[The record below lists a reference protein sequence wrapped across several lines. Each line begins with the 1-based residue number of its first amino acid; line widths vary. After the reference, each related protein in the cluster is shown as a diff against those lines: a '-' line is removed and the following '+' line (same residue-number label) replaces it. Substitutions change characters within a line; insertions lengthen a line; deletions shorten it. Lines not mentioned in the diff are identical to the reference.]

1 MRNGKPIDRDVTHPP
16 ESRHPVRTTMSDAPA
31 VIRRATRNDLP
42 ALGRLG
48 AHLMRVHFAFD
59 PKRFLAPGTN
69 PESGYAHFLGTQLDA
84 DDAVVF
90 VAERAGRTI
99 GYVFAGIEPL
109 SWKELRDEAGFVHD
123 IVVEEAERRS
133 GTATALMEAAA
144 AWVRERGV
152 PRLML
157 WTAAPNDGAQ
167 RLFER
172 LGFRRTMI
180 EMTREL

>member
-1 MRNGKPIDRDVTHPP
+1 
-16 ESRHPVRTTMSDAPA
+16 MSDAPA
-31 VIRRATRNDLP
+31 VIRRATRHDLP

-48 AHLMRVHFAFD
+48 AHLMRVHYAFD
-59 PKRFLAPGTN
+59 SKRFLDPGNN
-69 PESGYAHFLGTQLDA
+69 PEAGYARFLGTQLDA

-109 SWKELRDEAGFVHD
+109 SWKDLRDEAGYVHD
-123 IVVEEAERRS
+123 IVVEEAERRA
-133 GTATALMEAAA
+133 GTATGLMEAAA
-144 AWVRERGV
+144 AWVRERGI

-157 WTAAPNDGAQ
+157 GTAARNDGAQ

-180 EMTREL
+180 EMTKEL